1 MGNHKGCPYSP
12 YLVARSLCLWDLSDD
27 LGGSGL
33 HPWATLVARSLC
45 LWDLSDDLGQS
56 GFASTGNHKGCP
68 YGLYLVGVT
77 LVIVECVTRDRN
89 V

>member
-1 MGNHKGCPYSP
+1 MGNHKGCPYSL
-12 YLVARSLCLWDLSDD
+12 Y
-27 LGGSGL
+27 
-33 HPWATLVARSLC
+33 LVARSLC

-56 GFASTGNHKGCP
+56 GFASTGNHEGYP

-77 LVIVECVTRDRN
+77 FVVVDYVTGDRN